1 MNEDAVY
8 AAARRVLDVG
18 LAADGSAFT
27 FGRAVWTAQAADQLY
42 ARFVQQ
48 PDAGRGSFV
57 RKLQGQLAGASPTAV
72 QLMGELIYLHLL
84 LPREIGGP
92 AKRAVISGAL
102 SLLPDPV
109 DIPADLDA
117 VLDTGVVRAGTAYLT
132 QRDRQLAWLVRLVRA
147 WKHLSADR
155 RRAALGDPWEFRGVL
170 DGLPINSAYSQ
181 RNILLNLAFPDTFPA
196 VASRRHKKLI
206 VDAFADEL
214 PHRTGDVDRDL
225 ARLRTVLSARD
236 GTPVHFYQP
245 PWVDRW
251 RRQAAPTGDGT
262 GRRGWLVRGAKVHG
276 HNLVGQWLAEGFCSI
291 AYPGVPELSPGL
303 SKVELDQRLRE
314 ALPDFSPSQRGL
326 HVGVLDRFLNRMS
339 IGDVVVTVD
348 GARVHVGT
356 VAGPATWLD
365 TPGGRSN
372 RRRTVSWVDPD
383 APLTRDE
390 LSAGARNKLSG
401 QLTVSDLGSYV
412 AEFAALADLDDPP
425 AVQDAID
432 PAAVAGAALP
442 EVAGADLPEVA
453 GAELPEPT
461 DELAAELLIDREWL
475 SETVDLLR
483 EKKQIVLYG
492 PPGTGK
498 TYLAQALAQFLTG
511 QADDAYRLVQFH
523 PSYSYEDFFEGFRPR
538 ATADGGLGFALEP
551 GPLRQLVAQAK
562 DDPSQVHLLI
572 IDEINRANLA
582 KVFGELYFLLEY
594 RDRGIQLQ
602 YSPTEDFALPPNVYL
617 IGTMNTADRSIALV
631 DAAMRRRF
639 YFQPLFPGERP
650 LDGLLRAWLTKHDL
664 PADRADLLD
673 ELNRVIG
680 DRDAAVGPSYLMT
693 TRAATDKGLARIW
706 RNAILPLLEERHLGD
721 GVDVDLRYGLDAL
734 RRRLEQQTAPTGVP
748 PAGEQT
754 GDPAQWH

>member
-8 AAARRVLDVG
+8 AAARRAIDAG
-18 LAADGSAFT
+18 LAGDGSAFT
-27 FGRAVWTAQAADQLY
+27 PGRAVWTAEAADQLY

-84 LPREIGGP
+84 LPRDIGGP

-102 SLLPDPV
+102 SLLPEPV

-147 WKHLSADR
+147 WKHLPADR
-155 RRAALGDPWEFRGVL
+155 RRSALHDPWEFRDVL
-170 DGLPINSAYSQ
+170 DELPINSAYSQ

-206 VDAFADEL
+206 VDTFADEL
-214 PHRTGDVDRDL
+214 SHRTGDVDRDL
-225 ARLRTVLSARD
+225 AQVRTALSAGA
-236 GTPVHFYQP
+236 GTPVHFYRP

-251 RRQAAPTGDGT
+251 RRQAAPAGDGT

-291 AYPGVPELSPGL
+291 AYPGLPELKPGL
-303 SKVELDQRLRE
+303 SRVELDQRLRE

-339 IGDVVVTVD
+339 VGDVVVTVD
-348 GARVHVGT
+348 GPKVHVGT

-365 TPGGRSN
+365 TPEGRSN
-372 RRRTVSWVDPD
+372 RRRKVTWANPD
-383 APLTRDE
+383 APLTRNE
-390 LSAGARNKLSG
+390 LSTEARDKLSG
-401 QLTVSDLGSYV
+401 QLTVSDLGTYV
-412 AEFAALADLDDPP
+412 AEFAALAELDDPP
-425 AVQDAID
+425 AVGEVVD
-432 PAAVAGAALP
+432 PV
-442 EVAGADLPEVA
+442 EVAEV
-453 GAELPEPT
+453 ELPEPT
-461 DELAAELLIDREWL
+461 AELADELLVDRDWL

-511 QADDAYRLVQFH
+511 QADGAHRLVQFH

-538 ATADGGLGFALEP
+538 ATTDGGLGFALEP
-551 GPLRQLVAQAK
+551 GPLKQLVAQAK
-562 DDPSQVHLLI
+562 DDPSQVHVLI

-594 RDRGIQLQ
+594 RDRSIQLQ
-602 YSPTEDFALPPNVYL
+602 YSPSDDFTLPPNVYL

-639 YFQPLFPGERP
+639 YFQPLFPGEPP

-693 TRAATDKGLARIW
+693 TRAATEAGLARIW
-706 RNAILPLLEERHLGD
+706 RNAIQPLLEERHLGD
-721 GVDVDLRYGLDAL
+721 GVDIDLRYGLDAL
-734 RRRLEQQTAPTGVP
+734 RKRLRQQTAPTEVP
-748 PAGEQT
+748 PSGGPAE
-754 GDPAQWH
+754 DPAQWH